1 MFAYIVRKLVY
12 MPFILLGVI
21 FITFVLFQMS
31 TTPESLAK
39 LQLGEKSS
47 GRQI

>member
-1 MFAYIVRKLVY
+1 MLAYVLRKLMY

-31 TTPESLAK
+31 TTPETPSAT
-39 LQLGEKSS
+39 SS
-47 GRQI
+47 AADC